1 MTFTLPA
8 LPYETDALAP
18 MISKETLELHYG
30 KHHAAFIANLNRL
43 VVGTIFEDSTLESLI
58 CKSDGALFNHAAQAW
73 NHQFYWQSM
82 TPRGSREPKGEL
94 LHALVSEFGSFAA
107 MKQEFTTAA
116 AGNFGSGWT
125 WLVMDSNK
133 RLSILNTGNADNPMR
148 EGLTPLLC
156 CDVWEHAYYIDYRNV
171 RADYIEAFWKL
182 LDWKFAADN
191 FSG

>member
-8 LPYETDALAP
+8 LPYETDAQAP